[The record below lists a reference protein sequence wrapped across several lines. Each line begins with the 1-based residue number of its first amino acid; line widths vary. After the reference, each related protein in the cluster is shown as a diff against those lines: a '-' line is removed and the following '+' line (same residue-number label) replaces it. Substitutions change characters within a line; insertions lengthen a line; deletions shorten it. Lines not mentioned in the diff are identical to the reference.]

1 MTAFGRLL
9 AAHADRRAPGPEGAV
24 LLAGPVPAAA
34 LVVAAGLHPVQL
46 VPDPGAPTPRLDALA
61 GDVALT
67 ARDRSV
73 VEQVLARTGTVAGV
87 LTTGRTPADAGLFA
101 VLRELGRTTG
111 TPLPPLAHL
120 DAPGLDRP
128 PSAAYRAA
136 REAEV
141 LRWLGELAGRPV
153 DRRALAAAEE
163 LVAARD
169 AVLGELTRERLSA
182 SPRTTGWAAA
192 VARQAGA
199 AIGPAA
205 HLELLRALVGDGFA
219 GVPRPGSP
227 DRRVVLAGS
236 AQDDAALVAAVEER
250 GLVVLDATDGA
261 ELGWSATGPGR
272 PGDELVDLLLRE
284 ARERSATVVVHASRD
299 EDEVARWDAARLVA
313 RAPADLEVVVV
324 RGGAGE
330 LDAPRPVARPVGGAR
345 TAPAQGPRSRK
356 VLTVAESYTA
366 HQREW
371 FAEVT
376 GRARDGEPFAVV
388 GADYPHELLRALDV
402 PYVVTQWW
410 ASIVGSKRMTAG
422 NLAALAAAGYALDV
436 EPYSAQGLA
445 SHLADEAPW
454 GGLPRPAV
462 LGAALGTPVT
472 HRLYTAWAAETGAR
486 YLPVERTAESRARLS
501 PTWWADLPAHWD
513 DAVEAPRLDLLRAEL
528 DGVVAGLEQVTGRRL
543 DHGRLAE
550 VLELANE
557 QAVAN
562 REARDLLAAARPA
575 PAGVVDTM
583 PATMVPQWHRGTV
596 WARDAARA
604 LRDELATR
612 VAAGQGVVDDE
623 RLRLMWV
630 GRGMWGDTGLY
641 QHLEASH
648 GAVFVWSMYL
658 GLAAD
663 GYERRCGP
671 GQDPLRALASRFVVM
686 GDELRMPGWAGPW
699 HVEEARRHGVDAAVA
714 IADADPFVVRALED
728 AGVPVLRLGLDNTA
742 HDAGAAARARL
753 EEFVD
758 GLVGARAGR

>member
-1 MTAFGRLL
+1 
-9 AAHADRRAPGPEGAV
+9 
-24 LLAGPVPAAA
+24 
-34 LVVAAGLHPVQL
+34 
-46 VPDPGAPTPRLDALA
+46 
-61 GDVALT
+61 
-67 ARDRSV
+67 
-73 VEQVLARTGTVAGV
+73 
-87 LTTGRTPADAGLFA
+87 
-101 VLRELGRTTG
+101 
-111 TPLPPLAHL
+111 
-120 DAPGLDRP
+120 
-128 PSAAYRAA
+128 
-136 REAEV
+136 
-141 LRWLGELAGRPV
+141 
-153 DRRALAAAEE
+153 
-163 LVAARD
+163 
-169 AVLGELTRERLSA
+169 
-182 SPRTTGWAAA
+182 
-192 VARQAGA
+192 
-199 AIGPAA
+199 
-205 HLELLRALVGDGFA
+205 
-219 GVPRPGSP
+219 
-227 DRRVVLAGS
+227 
-236 AQDDAALVAAVEER
+236 
-250 GLVVLDATDGA
+250 
-261 ELGWSATGPGR
+261 
-272 PGDELVDLLLRE
+272 
-284 ARERSATVVVHASRD
+284 
-299 EDEVARWDAARLVA
+299 
-313 RAPADLEVVVV
+313 
-324 RGGAGE
+324 
-330 LDAPRPVARPVGGAR
+330 
-345 TAPAQGPRSRK
+345 

-366 HQREW
+366 YQREW

-376 GRARDGEPFAVV
+376 GRAREGEPFAVV

-410 ASIVGSKRMTAG
+410 ASIVGSKRMTPG
-422 NLAALAAAGYALDV
+422 NLAAMAAAGYAPDV

-445 SHLADEAPW
+445 SHLVGDGPW

-472 HRLYTAWAAETGAR
+472 HRLYSAWARETGAR
-486 YLPVERTAESRARLS
+486 YLPVERTAESRARVS
-501 PTWWADLPAHWD
+501 PTWWADLPEHWD

-543 DHGRLAE
+543 DHDRLAE

-557 QAVAN
+557 QARAN

-604 LRDELATR
+604 LRDEVADR
-612 VAAGQGVVDDE
+612 VAAGRGMVADE

-641 QHLEASH
+641 QHLEDSH

-714 IADADPFVVRALED
+714 IADADPFAVRALTD
-728 AGVPVLRLGLDNTA
+728 AGIPVLRLGLDNTA
-742 HDAGAAARARL
+742 HDAGAVARERL

-758 GLVGARAGR
+758 GLLGARSAR

>member
-1 MTAFGRLL
+1 M
-9 AAHADRRAPGPEGAV
+9 
-24 LLAGPVPAAA
+24 
-34 LVVAAGLHPVQL
+34 
-46 VPDPGAPTPRLDALA
+46 
-61 GDVALT
+61 
-67 ARDRSV
+67 
-73 VEQVLARTGTVAGV
+73 LARAGTVAGV

-128 PSAAYRAA
+128 TSAAYRAA

-141 LRWLGELAGRPV
+141 LRWLGDLAGRAV
-153 DRRALAAAEE
+153 DDRALAAARE
-163 LVAARD
+163 LVATRD
-169 AVLGELTRERLSA
+169 AVLGELARDRRSA

-199 AIGPAA
+199 ALGPAA
-205 HLELLRALVGDGFA
+205 HLELLRALVEDGFA
-219 GVPRPGSP
+219 GVPRPDP
-227 DRRVVLAGS
+227 AARRVLLAGS

-250 GLVVLDATDGA
+250 DLVVLDATDGA
-261 ELGWSATGPGR
+261 ELGWAATGPGR

-284 ARERSATVVVHASRD
+284 ARERSATAVVHVARD
-299 EDEVARWDAARLVA
+299 EDEIARWDAARLVA
-313 RAPADLEVVVV
+313 RAPADLEVVL
-324 RGGAGE
+324 RAGAAE
-330 LDAPRPVARPVGGAR
+330 RPAPRPVGGAR
-345 TAPAQGPRSRK
+345 TSPAPGPRSRK

-366 HQREW
+366 YQREW
-371 FAEVT
+371 FAEVS

-422 NLAALAAAGYALDV
+422 NLAALAAAGYAPDV

-445 SHLADEAPW
+445 SHLAEEAPW
-454 GGLPRPAV
+454 GGLPRPTV

-543 DHGRLAE
+543 DHDRLAQ
-550 VLELANE
+550 VMELANE

-583 PATMVPQWHRGTV
+583 PATMVPQWHRGTL

-604 LRDELATR
+604 LRDELAAR

-641 QHLEASH
+641 QHLEDSH

-714 IADADPFVVRALED
+714 IADADPFVVRALAD
-728 AGVPVLRLGLDNTA
+728 AGIPVLRLGLDNTA
-742 HDAGAAARARL
+742 HDAGAVARARL
-753 EEFVD
+753 TEFVD
-758 GLVGARAGR
+758 GLVGAPAGR